1 MYLGQIVEVGAA
13 DALFA
18 APQHPYTQALH
29 SAIPLA
35 DPRAERSRKRTMLKG
50 DLPSPLPPPSGCRF
64 RCSLVPHLYFGSAG
78 RWNEREQLSRCCQNA
93 DRPSFGRA

>member
-35 DPRAERSRKRTMLKG
+35 DPRAERSRRRTMLKG
-50 DLPSPLPPPSGCRF
+50 DLPSPLTPPIGLSF
-64 RCSLVPHLYFGSAG
+64 SL
-78 RWNEREQLSRCCQNA
+78 QLSAAPILRC
-93 DRPSFGRA
+93 GRTVERARAAL